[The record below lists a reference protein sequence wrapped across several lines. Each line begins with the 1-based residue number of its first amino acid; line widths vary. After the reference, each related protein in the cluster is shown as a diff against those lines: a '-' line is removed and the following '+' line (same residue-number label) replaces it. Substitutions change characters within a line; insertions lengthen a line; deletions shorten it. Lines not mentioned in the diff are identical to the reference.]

1 MPTAGGPSNHSERI
15 RALED
20 AVVEHRV
27 RLENGTKV
35 FSDLRERVEQ
45 VEPKPV
51 SALKIVSLTLSV
63 VGMGVA
69 TLLWL
74 TDNFSERPT
83 RAESMQIVDSHQK
96 AGHDETTKDI
106 RAIQQQQAEQRLLM
120 QQVQDQ
126 QRAQGQK
133 LDELLER
140 IPVRRR

>member
-1 MPTAGGPSNHSERI
+1 MHTESPTNHSERI

-35 FSDLRERVEQ
+35 FGDLRERVEK

-51 SALKIVSLTLSV
+51 SPLKIVSLTLSV

-83 RAESMQIVDSHQK
+83 RAETVETIDKHERG
-96 AGHDETTKDI
+96 GHEETKDDI
-106 RAIQQQQAEQRLLM
+106 RAIQQQQAEQRMLIRD
-120 QQVQDQ
+120 VQEKQKTQSD
-126 QRAQGQK
+126 K
-133 LDELLER
+133 LDQLLER
-140 IPVRRR
+140 VPARRR